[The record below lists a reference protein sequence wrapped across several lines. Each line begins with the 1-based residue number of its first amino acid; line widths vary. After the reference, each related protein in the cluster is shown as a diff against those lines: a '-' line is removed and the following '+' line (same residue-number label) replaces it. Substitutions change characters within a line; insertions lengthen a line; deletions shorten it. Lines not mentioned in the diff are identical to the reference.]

1 MSEENDKKRENESLI
16 SELIK
21 LAKADNDVSDI
32 ELNFLLSIASQLG
45 VTKNDFK
52 ILFEQYIKFM
62 PPKLE
67 VDRIVQFHRLVLLMN
82 VDLEISHLE
91 VKYIREAGIR
101 MGLNPMATDKV
112 LNEMNKYPNKVIPP
126 ERLFEIFQLFHN

>member
-1 MSEENDKKRENESLI
+1 MSDENKKKENESLL

-21 LAKADNDVSDI
+21 LAKADNDVRDI
-32 ELNFLLSIASQLG
+32 EFKFLLSIASQIG
-45 VTKNDFK
+45 VTKDEFK

-82 VDLEISHLE
+82 VDLETSHLE
-91 VKYIREAGIR
+91 ISYIKKAGIR

-112 LNEMNKYPNKVIPP
+112 LKEMNNYPNKVVPT

>member
-1 MSEENDKKRENESLI
+1 MSEENKENNINKSLL

-21 LAKADNDVSDI
+21 VAKADNDVRDI
-32 ELNFLLSIASQLG
+32 EFQFLLAIASQIG
-45 VTKNDFK
+45 VTKDDFK

-67 VDRIVQFHRLVLLMN
+67 ADRIVQFHRLVLLMN
-82 VDLEISHLE
+82 VDLETSHLE
-91 VKYIREAGIR
+91 IRYIKEAGIR

-112 LNEMNKYPNKVIPP
+112 LSEMNNYPNKVVPP
-126 ERLFEIFQLFHN
+126 QRLIEIFQLFHN

>member
-1 MSEENDKKRENESLI
+1 
-16 SELIK
+16 
-21 LAKADNDVSDI
+21 
-32 ELNFLLSIASQLG
+32 
-45 VTKNDFK
+45 
-52 ILFEQYIKFM
+52 M